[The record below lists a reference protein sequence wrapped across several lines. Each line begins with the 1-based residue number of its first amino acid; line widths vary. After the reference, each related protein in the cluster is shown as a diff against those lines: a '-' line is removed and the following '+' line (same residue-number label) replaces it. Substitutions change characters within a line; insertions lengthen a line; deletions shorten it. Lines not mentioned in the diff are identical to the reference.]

1 MALSR
6 SMSNNHAHGSPQ
18 RNRDCPMTETE
29 YALTL
34 NSAPITIRA
43 FPDEPLLYVL
53 RDRLGLTGTRMGCG
67 LNQCGAC
74 RVEIDGRLIAA
85 CDIPIEA
92 VAGKAVMTIE
102 GVGASQL
109 HPVQLALEQFQA
121 GQCGACLSGIVMT
134 LRHLLNNGTA
144 TSEDDVRQALD
155 ANLCRCGAHPRI
167 VAAAI
172 SLINGEERAS

>member
-1 MALSR
+1 
-6 SMSNNHAHGSPQ
+6 
-18 RNRDCPMTETE
+18 MTEIE
-29 YALTL
+29 YSLTL
-34 NSAPITIRA
+34 NAAPINVRA

-53 RDRLGLTGTRMGCG
+53 RDRLGLTGTRLGCA

-92 VAGKAVMTIE
+92 VAGKSVTTIE

-121 GQCGACLSGIVMT
+121 GQCGACLSGIIMT
-134 LRHLLNNGTA
+134 LRHLLDHGTA
-144 TSEDDVRQALD
+144 ANETDVRQALD
-155 ANLCRCGAHPRI
+155 AHLCRCGAHPRI
-167 VAAAI
+167 VAAAM
-172 SLINGEERAS
+172 SLLQPASVDR

>member
-1 MALSR
+1 
-6 SMSNNHAHGSPQ
+6 
-18 RNRDCPMTETE
+18 MTESD

-34 NSAPITIRA
+34 NAAPITIRA

-53 RDRLGLTGTRMGCG
+53 RDRLGLTGTRLGCG

-92 VAGKAVMTIE
+92 VAGKTVTTIE
-102 GVGASQL
+102 GVGVSQL
-109 HPVQLALEQFQA
+109 HPVQRALEQFQA

-144 TSEDDVRQALD
+144 TSEDDIRQSLD
-155 ANLCRCGAHPRI
+155 AHLCRCGAHPRI
-167 VAAAI
+167 VAAAM
-172 SLINGEERAS
+172 SLLQPASTDR